1 MKSRGIIKYRHG
13 CGHKTRV
20 SPSAGSMVSDLRGE
34 EVDGEAEHGA
44 AQHDRRAVR
53 RQGHVDRQQ
62 V

>member
-1 MKSRGIIKYRHG
+1 M
-13 CGHKTRV
+13 
-20 SPSAGSMVSDLRGE
+20 SPAGSMLSDLRGE